1 MKKIGVSPYKKLDNV
16 KSSVEIKAPTI
27 SKTLLFSYLSNKE
40 YDQFLQCVNQIYSSK
55 VDDIENPLL
64 LMKESLQKS
73 INQLILV
80 EKSKKTNKKTT
91 SDNSNSDEDPSGSK
105 YVNIVGPLIDK
116 DHEIK
121 NVYSAKVYVN
131 SRRNVEQDEEIR

>member
-1 MKKIGVSPYKKLDNV
+1 MKKVGVSPYKKLDNV
-16 KSSVEIKAPTI
+16 KSSIEIKAPTI

-73 INQLILV
+73 VNQLILV
-80 EKSKKTNKKTT
+80 EK
-91 SDNSNSDEDPSGSK
+91 
-105 YVNIVGPLIDK
+105 
-116 DHEIK
+116 
-121 NVYSAKVYVN
+121 AK
-131 SRRNVEQDEEIR
+131 